1 MNKDIKV
8 DGNPNKFGEAT
19 RHTKENKGRFDLIP
33 GEVINGLA
41 ELIGEVFKKR
51 KSYSITPLTIMK
63 AANDGAY
70 LSTILM
76 MIAYNKKSKLE
87 GFEFGNEVTFTYI
100 DVSSE
105 LFVMLSD
112 LAIHFQKGAE
122 IYGERNCENGIPL
135 WSFRDSGI
143 RHLTQWIRGLD
154 DEPHYISAIWNFV
167 MAVWTIWNHPERC
180 EGYDGPDLTESSDE
194 DDCNDGKC
202 KCCECKHDCEDCIY
216 EAEPC
221 DDASDEEEA
230 TDDVPAKEPNNDR
243 RQRIKVPDD
252 KTGNSE
258 YEDLRKISEEF
269 KNIFESCGVEID
281 EVKAYTFDPI
291 NCKTEDITDKL
302 FGTES
307 KGSESI
313 NNEHKQST
321 GIPEWMTVTTT
332 RHRGYDPGNVMIHKV
347 VHERNTKP
355 SKEEI
360 INKLVDVLNK
370 IL

>member
-1 MNKDIKV
+1 MNNDIKV

-76 MIAYNKKSKLE
+76 MIAYSKKSKLE
-87 GFEFGNEVTFTYI
+87 GFNFGDEVTFTYV

-180 EGYDGPDLTESSDE
+180 EGYDGPDLIESSDE

-221 DDASDEEEA
+221 DDASDEED
-230 TDDVPAKEPNNDR
+230 T
-243 RQRIKVPDD
+243 DD

-258 YEDLRKISEEF
+258 YEDLRKISEEL
-269 KNIFESCGVEID
+269 KNIFESCGAKID
-281 EVKAYTFDPI
+281 EVKAYTFDPN

-321 GIPEWMTVTTT
+321 GVPEWITAAIK
-332 RHRGYDPGNVMIHKV
+332 HCGHDPGNVMIHKV
-347 VHERNTKP
+347 VHERNTQP

>member
-1 MNKDIKV
+1 MNKDTKDIKV
-8 DGNPNKFGEAT
+8 DGKPNKFGEAT

-41 ELIGEVFKKR
+41 ELIGDLFKKR

-76 MIAYNKKSKLE
+76 MIAYNKKSKIE
-87 GFEFGNEVTFTYI
+87 GFNFGDEVTFTYV

-180 EGYDGPDLTESSDE
+180 EGYNGPDLIESSDE
-194 DDCNDGKC
+194 DDYSDGKC
-202 KCCECKHDCEDCIY
+202 KSCECKHDCEDCPYDI
-216 EAEPC
+216 EPC
-221 DDASDEEEA
+221 SHTSDDEEEN
-230 TDDVPAKEPNNDR
+230 TDDVPTKESNNNNDT
-243 RQRIKVPDD
+243 DN

-258 YEDLRKISEEF
+258 YEDLRKISEEL
-269 KNIFESCGVEID
+269 KNIFESNGVKID
-281 EVKAYTFDPI
+281 EVKAYAFDPN

-302 FGTES
+302 FSTES

-321 GIPEWMTVTTT
+321 SIPEEIATAIK
-332 RHRGYDPGNVMIHKV
+332 HCGFNPGNVMIHKV
-347 VHERNTKP
+347 VHERNTQP

-360 INKLVDVLNK
+360 INKFVDVLNK

>member
-8 DGNPNKFGEAT
+8 DGKPNKFGEAT
-19 RHTKENKGRFDLIP
+19 RHTKEDKGRFDLIP

-76 MIAYNKKSKLE
+76 MVAYSKKSKIE
-87 GFEFGNEVTFTYI
+87 GFNFGDEVTFTYV

-180 EGYDGPDLTESSDE
+180 EGYDGPDLIESSDE

-216 EAEPC
+216 EAESC
-221 DDASDEEEA
+221 DDASDEED
-230 TDDVPAKEPNNDR
+230 TDDVPVRESNNNNDT
-243 RQRIKVPDD
+243 DN

-258 YEDLRKISEEF
+258 YEDLRKISEEL
-269 KNIFESCGVEID
+269 KSIFESRGVKID
-281 EVKAYTFDPI
+281 EVKAYAFDPN

-302 FGTES
+302 FGAES

-321 GIPEWMTVTTT
+321 GIPEEIATAIK
-332 RHRGYDPGNVMIHKV
+332 HCGFNPGNVMIHKV
-347 VHERNTKP
+347 VHERNTQP

-360 INKLVDVLNK
+360 INKFVDVLNK

>member
-8 DGNPNKFGEAT
+8 DGKPNKFGEAT

-41 ELIGEVFKKR
+41 ELIEEVFKKR

-63 AANDGAY
+63 AANDGVY

-76 MIAYNKKSKLE
+76 MIAYSKKSKIE
-87 GFEFGNEVTFTYI
+87 GFNFGDEVTFTYV

-167 MAVWTIWNHPERC
+167 MAVWTICNHPERC
-180 EGYDGPDLTESSDE
+180 EGYDGPDLIESSDE
-194 DDCNDGKC
+194 DDYNDGKC
-202 KCCECKHDCEDCIY
+202 NRCECKHDCENCIY

-221 DDASDEEEA
+221 DDASDEED
-230 TDDVPAKEPNNDR
+230 TDDVPVRESNNDNGT
-243 RQRIKVPDD
+243 DN

-258 YEDLRKISEEF
+258 YCDLRKFAEEL
-269 KNIFESCGVEID
+269 KNIIESRGDKVD

-291 NCKTEDITDKL
+291 NCETEDITDKL
-302 FGTES
+302 FSTES
-307 KGSESI
+307 IKGSESI

-321 GIPEWMTVTTT
+321 GIPEEIATAIK
-332 RHRGYDPGNVMIHKV
+332 HCGFNPGNVMIHKV

-360 INKLVDVLNK
+360 INKFVDVLNK

>member
-1 MNKDIKV
+1 MNNDIKV

-51 KSYSITPLTIMK
+51 KSYSITPLTIME

-70 LSTILM
+70 LSTILLM
-76 MIAYNKKSKLE
+76 VAYNKKSKLE
-87 GFEFGNEVTFTYI
+87 GFNFGDEVTFTYV

-180 EGYDGPDLTESSDE
+180 EGYDGPDLIESSDE

-221 DDASDEEEA
+221 DDASDEENTNDASTRESNN
-230 TDDVPAKEPNNDR
+230 NNDTNN
-243 RQRIKVPDD
+243 

-258 YEDLRKISEEF
+258 YEDLRKIAEEL
-269 KNIFESCGVEID
+269 KNIFESHGDKVER
-281 EVKAYTFDPI
+281 VKAYTFDPN

-307 KGSESI
+307 NSDKSA
-313 NNEHKQST
+313 NNEHKQSI
-321 GIPEWMTVTTT
+321 GIPEEIAAAIK
-332 RHRGYDPGNVMIHKV
+332 RRGFDPSDIVIHKV
-347 VHERNTKP
+347 IHERNTQP

-360 INKLVDVLNK
+360 INKFVDVLNK